1 MGILGFYR
9 KEELKPIQKE
19 VCYAFGN
26 LSAPSETG
34 IAIIRGLDYP
44 GLSEEEK
51 EEAISHGIL
60 VSNLAYSLA
69 KELRLSK
76 KTCAELA
83 EAGIVHDIG
92 KLRLGEYLYGR
103 EDETLKIEE
112 MKYIRLHPRLGAQ
125 ILKDYRCHSMDVLTS
140 IYHHHENFDGSGYPD
155 NLSGNAIPYGARIL
169 RTCDVFAALVTERPY
184 RSSFEIDAAIEL
196 MIDEVKNF
204 DMEIFL
210 AFLRFVHSKE
220 FEPIRDY
227 VIYVNDNSMTKPAV

>member
-9 KEELKPIQKE
+9 KEELKLNQKE
-19 VCYAFGN
+19 ATHAFGN
-26 LSAPSETG
+26 LTAPSTTG
-34 IAIIRGLDYP
+34 IAIIHGLDYE

-51 EEAISHGIL
+51 DEAISHGIL
-60 VSNLAYSLA
+60 VSNLAYSIA
-69 KELRLSK
+69 KELKLSK
-76 KTCAELA
+76 KTCEELA

-92 KLRLGEYLYGR
+92 KLKLGEYLYGR
-103 EDETLKIEE
+103 ELETLKIEE
-112 MKYIRLHPRLGAQ
+112 MKYIRLHPSLGAE
-125 ILKDYRCHSMDVLTS
+125 ILKEHRCHSKEVLTS

-155 NLSGNAIPYGARIL
+155 NLSGKEIPYGARVL
-169 RTCDVFAALVTERPY
+169 RVCDVFAALVTERPY
-184 RSSFEIDAAIEL
+184 RSSFEIDTAIEL

-227 VIYVNDNSMTKPAV
+227 VIYVNDNTMTKPAV